1 MQTMYRLFIF
11 SFLFLLQSFTA
22 QQTGF
27 FKLKK
32 YQTAVFSDALKENSG
47 LSFFNGKL
55 YTIND
60 GGNSSEIFEIDPKS
74 AKIKNILQTSVKNLD
89 WEAIASDSV
98 SLYVGDFGNNA
109 GTRKDLKIYRFKA
122 DSLLRIIDYQP
133 ETISYYY
140 PEQTDFTRRII
151 SNDYDAE
158 AMIYLNGKIHIFT
171 KEWASRATSHYIIDP
186 TLKFSQPAQ
195 KTESYNTGF
204 VVTDADYY
212 EGKLYLIGYTKSTE
226 VYLMIFEETQPGV
239 FFDKLLKKY
248 YLGSSVS
255 LGQIEGIAADDHGLY
270 ISGEEFRHPLGKVKP
285 RLYFVPHEKLR

>member
-1 MQTMYRLFIF
+1 MYRLFIF

-22 QQTGF
+22 QQTRF

-32 YQTAVFSDALKENSG
+32 YETAAFSDTLKENSG

-60 GGNSSEIFEIDPKS
+60 GGNSSEIFEIDPKY
-74 AKIKNILQTSVKNLD
+74 AKIKSSFQTSVKNVD

-98 SLYVGDFGNNA
+98 SLYVGDVGNNA
-109 GTRKDLKIYRFKA
+109 GTRKDLKIYKFAA
-122 DSLLRIIDYQP
+122 DSLRTSGYQP
-133 ETISYYY
+133 KIISYYY

-151 SNDYDAE
+151 NNDYDAE
-158 AMIYLNGKIHIFT
+158 AMIFLNGKIHIFT

-204 VVTDADYY
+204 VVTDAEYY

-226 VYLMIFEETQPGV
+226 VYLMVFEETQPGM
-239 FFDKLLKKY
+239 FFGGPVRKY
-248 YLGSSVS
+248 YLGSSVT

-270 ISGEEFRHPLGKVKP
+270 ISGEEFRHPMGKVKP

>member
-22 QQTGF
+22 QQTRF

-32 YQTAVFSDALKENSG
+32 YETAAFSDTLKENSG

-60 GGNSSEIFEIDPKS
+60 GGNSSEIFEIDPKY
-74 AKIKNILQTSVKNLD
+74 AKIKSRFQTSVKNVD

-195 KTESYNTGF
+195 KTESHNTGF
-204 VVTDADYY
+204 GD
-212 EGKLYLIGYTKSTE
+212 
-226 VYLMIFEETQPGV
+226 
-239 FFDKLLKKY
+239 
-248 YLGSSVS
+248 
-255 LGQIEGIAADDHGLY
+255 
-270 ISGEEFRHPLGKVKP
+270 
-285 RLYFVPHEKLR
+285 